1 MSQKCCYEPIKG
13 APGPQLG
20 AGSGLLG
27 ATNRFDDAWHGMARN
42 DMAWHCMARNGMAWH
57 AHHPWG
63 DGGAACQLPPSESR
77 GALLGVMVVEFASAI
92 GIHTFCKL
100 LYRSHRSP
108 SAIVMP

>member
-1 MSQKCCYEPIKG
+1 MLGPPANLPDKVLGTGSVFIFMQPIQNMTRMLIFATHCCTSDDTMRTTPG
-13 APGPQLG
+13 A
-20 AGSGLLG
+20 
-27 ATNRFDDAWHGMARN
+27 RE
-42 DMAWHCMARNGMAWH
+42 
-57 AHHPWG
+57 
-63 DGGAACQLPPSESR
+63 AACQLPPSESR